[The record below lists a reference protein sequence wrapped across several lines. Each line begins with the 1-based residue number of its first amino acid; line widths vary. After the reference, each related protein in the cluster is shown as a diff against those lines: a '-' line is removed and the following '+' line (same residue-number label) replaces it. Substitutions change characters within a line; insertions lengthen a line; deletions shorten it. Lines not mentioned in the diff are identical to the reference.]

1 MTYFYIF
8 KVKSHKKN
16 MVVPHRIVEM
26 FPIGKM
32 NQTNRTKVAMKVR
45 ITTITGE
52 SDIEAIKVEPA
63 QLNI

>member
-1 MTYFYIF
+1 MA
-8 KVKSHKKN
+8 
-16 MVVPHRIVEM
+16 VPHRIVEM

-32 NQTNRTKVAMKVR
+32 NQTNRTKIAMKVR

-52 SDIEAIKVEPA
+52 SGIEAIKVESA